1 MAKTHLSL
9 SHDPLLGATPR
20 GYRFPVRELR
30 LAAGAGFVTAIAGD
44 MQLMPGLP
52 AHPAAES
59 IDVAPDGRIVG
70 LR

>member
-1 MAKTHLSL
+1 
-9 SHDPLLGATPR
+9 
-20 GYRFPVRELR
+20 VRELR
-30 LAAGAGFVTAIAGD
+30 LAAGAGFVTAVAGD
-44 MQLMPGLP
+44 IQLKPGLS